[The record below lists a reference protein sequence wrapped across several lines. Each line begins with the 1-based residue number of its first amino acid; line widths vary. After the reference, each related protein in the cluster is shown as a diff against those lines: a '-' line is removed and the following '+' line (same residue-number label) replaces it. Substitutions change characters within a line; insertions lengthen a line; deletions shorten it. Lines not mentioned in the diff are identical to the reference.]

1 MSNEDCTI
9 RNRWI
14 DISASPPSYLM
25 FSCKR
30 FLLYLF
36 TAGFLFFLQSCA
48 TLPERRPVPEEAV
61 EIAQIPGIPVARWW
75 GDKMPQVF
83 VNALNNFSQPDY
95 EIRFPEIIN
104 RSHHYLAISGGS
116 SEGAFGAG
124 FLAGWTASGQRP
136 KFTMV
141 TGVSVGALIAPMA
154 FLGPDYDAKLKEV
167 FTSISTQDILSER
180 SWLEIL
186 TGDSLYDS
194 KPLQSLITK
203 ILDENMAQA
212 IIAEHKKGRRLLI
225 GTTNLD
231 ANRPVIWNIGNILIS
246 GHPKALELARKILL
260 ASASIPGIFPPV
272 YIEVQANGQT
282 YDEIHIDGGA
292 ASQVFVYPA
301 EIKWKDITKKF
312 GVKGKPNVYV
322 IRNSQIHPD
331 WEAVEPN
338 DLVNIFDQSITSLI
352 RTQGLG
358 DLNTI
363 YLLSQR
369 DHNDYHLT
377 YIPTDFKMK
386 PKEFFDTKYMQA
398 LFSLGYDLAK
408 SGNSWKK
415 APPGFQSIEADRK

>member
-1 MSNEDCTI
+1 
-9 RNRWI
+9 
-14 DISASPPSYLM
+14 M
-25 FSCKR
+25 FGHKQ
-30 FLLYLF
+30 FIFYLF
-36 TAGFLFFLQSCA
+36 VTGFIFFPQSCA
-48 TLPERRPVPEEAV
+48 SLPERKPVPEEAIK
-61 EIAQIPGIPVARWW
+61 IAQIPGIPVARWW
-75 GDKMPQVF
+75 GDKMPRVF
-83 VNALNNFSQPDY
+83 VNALNNFSQADY
-95 EIRFPEIIN
+95 QTRFSEVVN
-104 RSHHYLAISGGS
+104 RPHHYLAISGGS

-124 FLAGWTASGQRP
+124 FMVGWTASGQRP

-231 ANRPVIWNIGNILIS
+231 ANRPVIWNIGNILES
-246 GHPKALELARKILL
+246 RHPKALELVHKVLL
-260 ASASIPGIFPPV
+260 ASASIPGVFPPV
-272 YIEVQANGQT
+272 YIEAQANGKT
-282 YDEIHIDGGA
+282 YDEIHVDGGA
-292 ASQVFVYPA
+292 ASQVFIYPA
-301 EIKWKDITKKF
+301 EIRWKEVTKKF
-312 GVKGKPNVYV
+312 GVEGKPNIYV
-322 IRNSQIHPD
+322 IRNSKIHPE
-331 WEAVEPN
+331 WEAVNPN

-369 DHNDYHLT
+369 DNNNYQLV
-377 YIPTDFKMK
+377 YIPGTFQIKQN
-386 PKEFFDTKYMQA
+386 ELFDQKYMQV
-398 LFSLGYDLAK
+398 LFNVGYNLGK
-408 SGNSWKK
+408 SGNAWKK
-415 APPGFQSIEADRK
+415 APPGFQSIELGREGMQ

>member
-1 MSNEDCTI
+1 
-9 RNRWI
+9 
-14 DISASPPSYLM
+14 M
-25 FSCKR
+25 FGHKQ
-30 FLLYLF
+30 FLFYLF
-36 TAGFLFFLQSCA
+36 VTGFIFFLQSCS
-48 TLPERRPVPEEAV
+48 TLQERRPVPEDAV

-75 GDKMPQVF
+75 GDKMPRVF
-83 VNALNNFSQPDY
+83 VNALNNFSQADY
-95 EIRFPEIIN
+95 QTRFLEVVN
-104 RSHHYLAISGGS
+104 RPHHYLAISGGS

-124 FLAGWTASGQRP
+124 FMVGWTASGQRP

-231 ANRPVIWNIGNILIS
+231 ANRPVIWNIGNILES
-246 GHPKALELARKILL
+246 RHPKALELVHKVLL
-260 ASASIPGIFPPV
+260 ASASIPGVFPPV
-272 YIEVQANGQT
+272 YIEAQANGKT
-282 YDEIHIDGGA
+282 YDEIHVDGGA
-292 ASQVFVYPA
+292 ASQVFIYPA
-301 EIKWKDITKKF
+301 EIRWKEVTKKF
-312 GVKGKPNVYV
+312 GVEGKPNIYV
-322 IRNSQIHPD
+322 IRNSKIHPE
-331 WEAVEPN
+331 WEAVNPN

-369 DHNDYHLT
+369 DNNNYQLV
-377 YIPTDFKMK
+377 YIPGTFQIKQN
-386 PKEFFDTKYMQA
+386 ELFDQKYMQA
-398 LFSLGYDLAK
+398 LFNVGYNLGK
-408 SGNSWKK
+408 SGNAWKK
-415 APPGFQSIEADRK
+415 APPGFQSIELGREGMQ